1 MKAWIRNAMIVTMK
15 DGEEPYVGDLLIEND
30 RIKAIGAEIPAAD
43 TASADKTIQGE
54 GFVAMPGLINAHQH
68 SPMSLLRGFSDDM
81 KLMDWLS
88 RKMLP
93 AESKMTPEDIY
104 WGSLLAIAEMI
115 RSGTTC
121 FADMYIHMDQIAEA
135 VMTSGMR
142 ASLTRGLVFLEDDG
156 GRRMQEAIDLVE
168 RWSGAGEGRITTMV
182 GPHSPY
188 TCPPEPLKEVVTYA
202 EAAGKPIHIHL
213 AETKEEVEKINERYG
228 LTPTAYLA
236 NTGMFE
242 RVPVLLAHG
251 VHLTSGDIDLLTGMR
266 GGIAHNPVS
275 NLKLG
280 CGIAP
285 ITACM
290 QQGITVGLG
299 TDGAGSATTLDMFAE
314 IKAAAWLQKLDY
326 EDPTALSA
334 VQALRLAT
342 SESAKLLQIGH
353 ETGTLEAGKKADL
366 ILVHMRQP
374 HLQPIHDVHALL
386 AYAASGADVDTV
398 MVDGK
403 LLMQGR
409 KLLTI
414 DEEAL
419 YEQVEKR
426 ARRIVQGV

>member
-1 MKAWIRNAMIVTMK
+1 MKTWIRNAMIVTMK
-15 DGEEPYVGDLLIEND
+15 EGEEPYAGDLLIEND
-30 RIKAIGAEIPAAD
+30 RIKAIGSEIPEAD
-43 TASADKTIQGE
+43 TATAGKTIQAD
-54 GFVAMPGLINAHQH
+54 GFVVMPGLINAHQH
-68 SPMSLLRGFSDDM
+68 TPMSLLRGFSDDM

-93 AESKMTPEDIY
+93 AENNMTPEDIY
-104 WGSLLAIAEMI
+104 WGSMLAIAEMI

-121 FADMYIHMDQIAEA
+121 FADMYIHMDHIAEA

-142 ASLTRGLVFLEDDG
+142 ASLTRGLVFMEDDG

-188 TCPPEPLKEVVTYA
+188 TCPPERLKEVIAYA

-213 AETKEEVEKINERYG
+213 AETKEEVEIIHERYG
-228 LTPTAYLA
+228 MTPTEYLVK
-236 NTGMFE
+236 TGMFD
-242 RVPVLLAHG
+242 RSPVLLAHA
-251 VHLTSGDIDLLTGMR
+251 VHLTSQDVDLLAGMR

-285 ITACM
+285 IIACM
-290 QQGITVGLG
+290 QRGITVGLG

-334 VQALRLAT
+334 AQALRLAT
-342 SESAKLLQIGH
+342 LESAKLLQIDH
-353 ETGTLEAGKKADL
+353 ETGTLEVGKKADL
-366 ILVHMRQP
+366 ILVQMRQP

-386 AYAASGADVDTV
+386 AYAASGSDVDTV

-414 DEEAL
+414 NEEAI
-419 YEQVEKR
+419 YEQAQRR
-426 ARRIVQGV
+426 AHRIVQGV